1 MRRASDAAANGA
13 AGDGARARLSGYR
26 RSLVEWL
33 RRESGHVLA
42 RIRTRLDAHAEA
54 QKTAW
59 GASVEYKRRYTNPD
73 DAKRQR
79 RRSGDAER

>member
-1 MRRASDAAANGA
+1 MRRSSDAAPHGA
-13 AGDGARARLSGYR
+13 AGDGARARLSGYPR
-26 RSLVEWL
+26 ALVEWL

-42 RIRTRLDAHAEA
+42 RIRTRLDEHADA

-59 GASVEYKRRYTNPD
+59 GASIEYKRRYTNPD

-79 RRSGDAER
+79 RRSSDV